1 MPDDQ
6 NKASVTL
13 VFKKGKKEY
22 PGNYM
27 PVSFTSILGKVMEE
41 LILDTSSKHWKDK
54 KVAMSSQLGF
64 TVGKS
69 CSVKPHSLLCQ
80 NDWLGR

>member
-1 MPDDQ
+1 
-6 NKASVTL
+6 
-13 VFKKGKKEY
+13 
-22 PGNYM
+22 M

-41 LILDTSSKHWKDK
+41 LILDTSSKHMKDK

-80 NDWLGR
+80 ND